1 MFSFWRSGMRVV
13 IAVFVIQLC
22 GLNSHAQSRSAQIEA
37 LKRQMEEIQRQNQR
51 QIEELRKRIEE
62 LETKKEADQKRI
74 EELAVKEEEEK
85 DAWWRKVDAGIK
97 DGLFFKTKDGNFS
110 IKMNLYGQV
119 QFSINDTD
127 GKNAATDFNIR
138 RLRLIWSGNAFRPW
152 LLYYTQLEATDDVIL
167 RDAFF
172 DVAYDTR
179 FAPRVGQFKVPFN
192 REQLYSGSA
201 LQLIERSI
209 LDDEFHFARDEGAA
223 IYGVLGNFIVYGAGV
238 FNGDG
243 RNGTSVDS
251 NLLYAGRVQ
260 FTPCC
265 GELKYK
271 QGQFPTG
278 GDYNFE
284 PNFGPKDNVLVA
296 ISAAAAVIPGL
307 NIERKTPDNSGI
319 DDRFAEIGTVDAD
332 VFSFTT
338 DVNLRYSIFSLD
350 GEYIF
355 RRISPEESGLPNV
368 DDHGFRVQGG
378 LFVIPQFIEVA
389 GRFAY
394 IDFDDDVDGKD
405 KRWEITPGLGFYFS
419 KSHKWK
425 LQFGYSFIRE
435 EDTAGEETDS
445 NTFRT
450 QIQVYF

>member
-1 MFSFWRSGMRVV
+1 MTGFWQSGLKV
-13 IAVFVIQLC
+13 ITAVFVFQLYV
-22 GLNSHAQSRSAQIEA
+22 LSSYAQSRSAQIEA

-51 QIEELRKRIEE
+51 QIEELRNKIEE

-74 EELAVKEEEEK
+74 EELAVKEEEK

-127 GKNAATDFNIR
+127 DKNTATDFNIR

-152 LLYYTQLEATDDVIL
+152 LLYYTQLEATDDVVL

-209 LDDEFHFARDEGAA
+209 LDDEFRFARDEGAA
-223 IYGVLGNFIVYGAGV
+223 IYGALGNYIVYGAGV

-251 NLLYAGRVQ
+251 NLLYAGRIQ

-307 NIERKTPDNSGI
+307 NIERKTPDNSSI
-319 DDRFAEIGTVDAD
+319 DDRFAEIGTVYAD

-338 DVNLRYSIFSLD
+338 DVNLRYSVFSLD

-355 RRISPEESGLPNV
+355 RRISPEESDLSNV
-368 DDHGFRVQGG
+368 NDQGFRVQGG
-378 LFVIPQFIEVA
+378 FFVIPRFIEVA
-389 GRFAY
+389 GRFTY
-394 IDFDDDVDGKD
+394 IDFDDDVDEKD
-405 KRWEITPGLGFYFS
+405 KKWEITPGLGFYFS

>member
-1 MFSFWRSGMRVV
+1 
-13 IAVFVIQLC
+13 
-22 GLNSHAQSRSAQIEA
+22 
-37 LKRQMEEIQRQNQR
+37 
-51 QIEELRKRIEE
+51 
-62 LETKKEADQKRI
+62 
-74 EELAVKEEEEK
+74 
-85 DAWWRKVDAGIK
+85 
-97 DGLFFKTKDGNFS
+97 
-110 IKMNLYGQV
+110 
-119 QFSINDTD
+119 
-127 GKNAATDFNIR
+127 
-138 RLRLIWSGNAFRPW
+138 
-152 LLYYTQLEATDDVIL
+152 
-167 RDAFF
+167 
-172 DVAYDTR
+172 
-179 FAPRVGQFKVPFN
+179 
-192 REQLYSGSA
+192 
-201 LQLIERSI
+201 
-209 LDDEFHFARDEGAA
+209 ARDEGAA
-223 IYGVLGNFIVYGAGV
+223 IYGVLGNYIVYGAGV

-243 RNGTSVDS
+243 RNGISVDS

-278 GDYNFE
+278 GEYNFE
-284 PNFGPKDNVLVA
+284 PNFGPNDNVLIA
-296 ISAAAAVIPGL
+296 ISTAAAVIPGL
-307 NIERKTPDNSGI
+307 NTERKTLDNSSI

-332 VFSFTT
+332 VFSFTM

-355 RRISPEESGLPNV
+355 RRISPEESDLSNV
-368 DDHGFRVQGG
+368 NDQGFRVQGG

-394 IDFDDDVDGKD
+394 IDFDGDVDGKD
-405 KRWEITPGLGFYFS
+405 KKWEITPGLGFYFS
-419 KSHKWK
+419 KSYKWK